1 MHLQPYNLTTMPLK
15 YLKINNVM
23 VVTFVSIKVT
33 TAYNFIFPE
42 QPYNRI
48 INC

>member
-1 MHLQPYNLTTMPLK
+1 MYLQPYNLTTMPLK
-15 YLKINNVM
+15 YLKIKNVK

-33 TAYNFIFPE
+33 TAYNFIFSE
-42 QPYNRI
+42 KPYNRI